1 MGTPIIGYVSAL
13 GTIGQS
19 AETAARLCWLVAG
32 LYMFSA
38 VCQFV
43 GIALVYNIDKK
54 TLETMTAELAE
65 RHALE
70 EVAQTSAE

>member
-1 MGTPIIGYVSAL
+1 
-13 GTIGQS
+13 
-19 AETAARLCWLVAG
+19 
-32 LYMFSA
+32 MFSA

-65 RHALE
+65 RHAAE
-70 EVAQTSAE
+70 APVEVEAE